1 MEILL
6 NCRINI
12 TVITEFYFNVWQ
24 LLLVIFSQV
33 YFLKWITSVLHA
45 VTTRPTQEFFRAN
58 LYTYPE
64 TGTRLDPEKLP

>member
-33 YFLKWITSVLHA
+33 YFLK
-45 VTTRPTQEFFRAN
+45 
-58 LYTYPE
+58 
-64 TGTRLDPEKLP
+64 